1 MGFGGASLIS
11 KKAADAGNLFAGRT
25 ATA

>member
-11 KKAADAGNLFAGRT
+11 KKAVGAGHVFGVRT
-25 ATA
+25 VTA